1 MLVLT
6 RRKRLFFA
14 QSNSSRRIFMTSDR
28 TFELGLVMAGAISAG
43 AYTAGVMDFMFEALD
58 AYNEEKVRPGWDGPI
73 HDVRIPIMS
82 GASAGGMTSA
92 ICALQAFHDL
102 THVWPDQPV
111 PPPDKNRLYS
121 SWVTDISLDRLLE
134 TSDLD
139 APNLPGLKS
148 LLCCDVLDEIVDK
161 AFNISGNRERPW
173 IGRGDDHSLRV
184 RLTLTNL
191 RGAPYS
197 FPLFGTETNE
207 TYGMLN
213 HGDYF
218 DFAVG
223 ETSSLSP
230 DAEPGATPLNITKPA
245 DEEWNVFRKT
255 ALATGAFPVGLAPR
269 IIERPNT
276 LFYGLA
282 QSFGYEDSVTGK
294 YCPVK
299 PDGSFDNVS
308 PYAFVSVDGGVIDNA
323 PLELARR
330 YLSRGGAHNERS
342 GAGANKAV
350 LLIAPFPNFAAAP
363 PKDDNDLLVHM
374 LQRLLSALI
383 DQARFKPEELQLA
396 ANDTCFSRFMISPT
410 RQGNGSPEAK
420 QFPIACGVLSGFGGF
435 LDESFRR
442 HDYLLGRRNAQAFLR
457 WNFALPET
465 NERLFKGVAIN
476 GDRWHVRNAD
486 NQTATISAGD
496 ERNLDKKLFAEVV
509 NGPKTKFGLPI
520 IPLVDRLLK
529 PIEIPAAD
537 MPKPEDVDRAALA
550 DKIEA
555 RAKKVIAT
563 LIDVDLRRVT
573 RDLNLDSGWFTHV
586 AMFGADRVGGPF
598 LADVLAK
605 KAEKVIDDALVQ
617 VQKAFAPRAGGVAGG
632 S

>member
-1 MLVLT
+1 
-6 RRKRLFFA
+6 
-14 QSNSSRRIFMTSDR
+14 MTSDR

-43 AYTAGVMDFMFEALD
+43 AYTAGVLDFLFEALD
-58 AYNEEKVRPGWDGPI
+58 AYSEEKGKPGWDGPT

-92 ICALQAFHDL
+92 ICALHAFHDL
-102 THVWPDQPV
+102 AHVWPGKPI
-111 PPPDKNRLYS
+111 PPPEQNRLYS
-121 SWVTDISLDRLLE
+121 SWVSDISLDKLLE

-139 APNLPGLKS
+139 DPNLRGLKS
-148 LLCCDVLDEIVDK
+148 VLCCNVLDQIVAE
-161 AFNISGNRERPW
+161 AFKMSGGADRPW
-173 IGRGDDHSLRV
+173 IGRADDPSLRV

-197 FPLFGTETNE
+197 FPLFGTDTDQ

-223 ETSSLSP
+223 KTPILAP
-230 DAEPGATPLNITKPA
+230 GAEPGATPLDVTNLAQK
-245 DEEWNVFRKT
+245 EWDVYRET

-269 IIERPNT
+269 IISRT
-276 LFYGLA
+276 DTAFYRAA
-282 QSFGYEDSVTGK
+282 QTFGYQDPQTQK
-294 YCPVK
+294 FCPVT
-299 PDGSFDNVS
+299 PDAAFNDVA
-308 PYAFVSVDGGVIDNA
+308 PYSFVSVDGGVIDNA

-330 YLSRGGAHNERS
+330 YLSGSASRNERS
-342 GAGANKAV
+342 GDGADKAV
-350 LLIAPFPNFAAAP
+350 LLIAPFPNFAATP
-363 PKDDNDLLVHM
+363 PENDNDLLANV
-374 LQRLLSALI
+374 LQQLLSALV

-396 ANDTCFSRFMISPT
+396 ANDSCFSRFMISPT
-410 RQGNGSPEAK
+410 RIGNGSAAAK

-435 LDESFRR
+435 LHESFRR

-457 WNFALPET
+457 WNFGLPET
-465 NERLFKGVAIN
+465 NDRLFKGVAIN

-486 NQTATISAGD
+486 NQTATLAAG
-496 ERNLDKKLFAEVV
+496 EEKTLAKKKFAENVG
-509 NGPKTKFGLPI
+509 GPKTTFGFPI
-520 IPLVDRLLK
+520 IPLVDRLLT

-537 MPKPEDVDRAALA
+537 MPRPDEVDRVGLAA
-550 DKIEA
+550 KIDA

-573 RDLNLDSGWFTHV
+573 RDLKLDDSWFTHV

-598 LADVLAK
+598 LAQVLAK
-605 KAEKVIDDALVQ
+605 KAEAIIDDALDQ
-617 VQKAFAPRAGGVAGG
+617 VKAAFAPQAPGAA
-632 S
+632 

>member
-1 MLVLT
+1 M
-6 RRKRLFFA
+6 A
-14 QSNSSRRIFMTSDR
+14 SDR

-43 AYTAGVMDFMFEALD
+43 AYSAGVADFLFEALD
-58 AYNEEKVRPGWDGPI
+58 AYEEEKRKPGWDGPI

-102 THVWPDQPV
+102 AHVWPDKPA
-111 PPPDKNRLYS
+111 PPPELNRLYS

-139 APNLPGLKS
+139 APGLRGLKS
-148 LLCCDVLDEIVDK
+148 LLCCDVLEQIVDQ
-161 AFNISGNRERPW
+161 AFNMSGERNRPW
-173 IGRGDDHSLRV
+173 VGTGEDPSLRV

-197 FPLFGTETNE
+197 FPLFGTDTDE

-218 DFAVG
+218 DFAIG
-223 ETSSLSP
+223 RTTALAPE
-230 DAEPGATPLNITKPA
+230 AEPGATPLDVTNLAQT
-245 DEEWNVFRKT
+245 EWELYRT
-255 ALATGAFPVGLAPR
+255 SALATGAFPVGLAPR
-269 IIERPNT
+269 IIARSDT
-276 LFYGLA
+276 AFYRAA
-282 QSFGYEDSVTGK
+282 QTFGYEDPLTHEFR
-294 YCPVK
+294 PVA
-299 PDGSFDNVS
+299 PDVAFNKVA
-308 PYAFVSVDGGVIDNA
+308 PYSFVSVDGGVIDNA

-330 YLSRGGAHNERS
+330 YLSGSGAAHNARGGA
-342 GAGANKAV
+342 GADKAV
-350 LLIAPFPNFAAAP
+350 LLIAPFPNFAATP
-363 PKDDNDLLVHM
+363 PEDDNDLLSSV
-374 LQRLLSALI
+374 LQRLLATLI

-410 RQGNGSPEAK
+410 RIGNGTPAAK
-420 QFPIACGVLSGFGGF
+420 QFPIACGVLNGFGGF

-457 WNFALPET
+457 WNFGLPES

-476 GDRWHVRNAD
+476 GDRWHVRDAD
-486 NQTATISAGD
+486 NQTATLTAAD
-496 ERNLDKKLFAEVV
+496 EKKLGKKMFAETVD
-509 NGPKTKFGLPI
+509 GQKTTFGFPI
-520 IPLVDRLLK
+520 IPLIDRLLT

-537 MPKPEDVDRAALA
+537 MPKPQDVDRVALGA
-550 DKIEA
+550 KIDA
-555 RAKKVIAT
+555 RARKVIKT

-573 RDLNLDSGWFTHV
+573 HDLGLDSGLLATT
-586 AMFGADRVGGPF
+586 AMFGADWLGGPF

-605 KAEKVIDDALVQ
+605 KAETMIDSALEQ
-617 VQKAFAPRAGGVAGG
+617 VKAAFAPKRSPARPDRNRDWRARFRRRPSGA
-632 S
+632 

>member
-1 MLVLT
+1 
-6 RRKRLFFA
+6 
-14 QSNSSRRIFMTSDR
+14 MTSDR

-43 AYTAGVMDFMFEALD
+43 AYTAGVLDFLFEALD
-58 AYNEEKVRPGWDGPI
+58 AYNEEKGKPGWDGPT

-92 ICALQAFHDL
+92 ICALHAFHDL
-102 THVWPDQPV
+102 AHVWPGKPV
-111 PPPDKNRLYS
+111 PPPEQNRLYS
-121 SWVTDISLDRLLE
+121 SWVSDISLDRLLE

-139 APNLPGLKS
+139 APGLKGLKS
-148 LLCCDVLDEIVDK
+148 VLCCDVLDEIVAE
-161 AFNISGNRERPW
+161 AFTMSGSVQRPW
-173 IGRGDDHSLRV
+173 IGRADDPSLRV

-197 FPLFGTETNE
+197 FALFGSDTNE

-223 ETSSLSP
+223 RTSTP
-230 DAEPGATPLNITKPA
+230 AAGAEPGATSLDVTNLAQK
-245 DEEWNVFRKT
+245 EWNVYRET

-269 IIERPNT
+269 IISRT
-276 LFYGLA
+276 DTAFYRAA
-282 QSFGYEDSVTGK
+282 QTFGYVDPLTQK
-294 YCPVK
+294 FCPVT
-299 PDGSFDNVS
+299 PDAAFTDVA
-308 PYAFVSVDGGVIDNA
+308 PYSFVSVDGGVIDNA

-330 YLSRGGAHNERS
+330 YLSGSAPHNERS
-342 GAGANKAV
+342 GDGADKAV
-350 LLIAPFPNFAAAP
+350 LLIAPFPNFAATP
-363 PKDDNDLLVHM
+363 PQDDNDLLSNV

-410 RQGNGSPEAK
+410 RIGNGSAAAK

-435 LDESFRR
+435 LHESFRR

-457 WNFALPET
+457 WNFGLPET
-465 NERLFKGVAIN
+465 NDRLFKGVAIN
-476 GDRWHVRNAD
+476 GDRWHVRDAD
-486 NQTATISAGD
+486 NQTATLAAG
-496 ERNLDKKLFAEVV
+496 EEKKLAKKKFAETVG
-509 NGPKTKFGLPI
+509 GPKATFGFPI
-520 IPLVDRLLK
+520 IPLVDRLLT
-529 PIEIPAAD
+529 PIEIPVVD
-537 MPKPEDVDRAALA
+537 MPKPDAVDRAALA
-550 DKIEA
+550 AKIDM

-573 RDLNLDSGWFTHV
+573 HNLGLDADWFAHL

-598 LADVLAK
+598 LAQVLAK
-605 KAEKVIDDALVQ
+605 KAETVIDGALDQ
-617 VQKAFAPRAGGVAGG
+617 VKAAFAP
-632 S
+632 

>member
-1 MLVLT
+1 
-6 RRKRLFFA
+6 
-14 QSNSSRRIFMTSDR
+14 MTSDR

-43 AYTAGVMDFMFEALD
+43 AYTAGVLDFLFEALD
-58 AYNEEKVRPGWDGPI
+58 AYNEEKHKPGWDGPT

-92 ICALQAFHDL
+92 ICALHAFHDL
-102 THVWPDQPV
+102 EHVWPGKPV
-111 PPPDKNRLYS
+111 PPPEQNRLYS
-121 SWVTDISLDRLLE
+121 SWVSDISLDRLLE

-139 APNLPGLKS
+139 APGLKGLKS
-148 LLCCDVLDEIVDK
+148 VLCCDVLDEIVAE
-161 AFNISGNRERPW
+161 AFTMSGSVQRPW
-173 IGRGDDHSLRV
+173 IGRADDPSLRV

-197 FPLFGTETNE
+197 FPLFGSDTNE

-223 ETSSLSP
+223 KTSTP
-230 DAEPGATPLNITKPA
+230 AAGAEPGATPLDVTNPA
-245 DEEWNVFRKT
+245 QKEWDVYRET

-269 IIERPNT
+269 IISRT
-276 LFYGLA
+276 DTAFYSAA
-282 QSFGYEDSVTGK
+282 QTFGYQDPLTQK
-294 YCPVK
+294 FCPVI
-299 PDGSFDNVS
+299 PDASFKDVA
-308 PYAFVSVDGGVIDNA
+308 PYSFVSVDGGVIDNA

-330 YLSRGGAHNERS
+330 YLSGSAPHNERS
-342 GAGANKAV
+342 GDRADKAV
-350 LLIAPFPNFAAAP
+350 LLIAPFPNFATTP
-363 PKDDNDLLVHM
+363 PKDDNDLLANV
-374 LQRLLSALI
+374 LQRLLAALI

-410 RQGNGSPEAK
+410 RIGNGSAAAK

-435 LDESFRR
+435 LHESFRR

-457 WNFALPET
+457 WNFGLPET
-465 NERLFKGVAIN
+465 NDRLFSGVAIN
-476 GDRWHVRNAD
+476 GDRWHVRDAD
-486 NQTATISAGD
+486 NQTATLTAG
-496 ERNLDKKLFAEVV
+496 EEKELAKKKFAEIVG
-509 NGPKTKFGLPI
+509 GPKTTFGFPI
-520 IPLVDRLLK
+520 IPLVDRLLT

-537 MPKPEDVDRAALA
+537 MPKPDDVDRVALA
-550 DKIEA
+550 AKIDA

-573 RDLNLDSGWFTHV
+573 HNLGLDADWFAHL

-598 LADVLAK
+598 LAQVLAK
-605 KAEKVIDDALVQ
+605 KAETIIDDALDQ
-617 VQKAFAPRAGGVAGG
+617 VKAAFAPKAPGAA
-632 S
+632 

>member
-1 MLVLT
+1 
-6 RRKRLFFA
+6 
-14 QSNSSRRIFMTSDR
+14 MTSDR

-43 AYTAGVMDFMFEALD
+43 AYTAGVLDFLFEALD
-58 AYNEEKVRPGWDGPI
+58 AYNEEKGKPGWDGPT

-92 ICALQAFHDL
+92 IGALHAFHDL
-102 THVWPDQPV
+102 AHVWPGKPV
-111 PPPDKNRLYS
+111 PPPEQNRLYS
-121 SWVTDISLDRLLE
+121 SWVSDISLDRLLE

-139 APNLPGLKS
+139 APGLKGLKS
-148 LLCCDVLDEIVDK
+148 VLCCDVLDEIVAE
-161 AFNISGNRERPW
+161 AFTMSGSVNRPW
-173 IGRGDDHSLRV
+173 IGRADDPSLRV

-197 FPLFGTETNE
+197 FPLFGSDTNE

-223 ETSSLSP
+223 KTSTPSAG
-230 DAEPGATPLNITKPA
+230 AEPGATPLDVTNLAQK
-245 DEEWNVFRKT
+245 EWDVYRKT

-269 IIERPNT
+269 IISRT
-276 LFYGLA
+276 DTAFYRAA
-282 QSFGYEDSVTGK
+282 QTFGYVDPLTQK
-294 YCPVK
+294 FCPVN
-299 PDGSFDNVS
+299 PDTSFKDVA
-308 PYAFVSVDGGVIDNA
+308 PYSFVSVDGGVIDNA

-330 YLSRGGAHNERS
+330 YLSGSAPHNERS
-342 GAGANKAV
+342 GDGADKAV
-350 LLIAPFPNFAAAP
+350 LLIAPFPNFAVTP
-363 PKDDNDLLVHM
+363 PQDDNDLLSNV

-410 RQGNGSPEAK
+410 RIGNGSAAAK

-435 LDESFRR
+435 LHESFRR

-457 WNFALPET
+457 WNFGLPET
-465 NERLFKGVAIN
+465 NDRLFKGVVVN
-476 GDRWHVRNAD
+476 GDRWHVRDAD
-486 NQTATISAGD
+486 NQTATLTAG
-496 ERNLDKKLFAEVV
+496 EEKELAKKKFAETVG
-509 NGPKTKFGLPI
+509 GPKTTFGFPI
-520 IPLVDRLLK
+520 IPLVDRLLT
-529 PIEIPAAD
+529 PIEIPAVD
-537 MPKPEDVDRAALA
+537 MPKPDDVDRVALA
-550 DKIEA
+550 AKIDT

-573 RDLNLDSGWFTHV
+573 HNLGLDADWFAHL

-598 LADVLAK
+598 LAQVLAK
-605 KAEKVIDDALVQ
+605 KAETTIDDALGQ
-617 VQKAFAPRAGGVAGG
+617 VKAAFAP
-632 S
+632 

>member
-1 MLVLT
+1 MP
-6 RRKRLFFA
+6 
-14 QSNSSRRIFMTSDR
+14 SDR

-43 AYTAGVMDFMFEALD
+43 AYTAGVLDFLFEALD
-58 AYNEEKVRPGWDGPI
+58 AYNEEKQKPGWDGPT

-92 ICALQAFHDL
+92 ICALEAFHDL
-102 THVWPDQPV
+102 AHVWPGQPV
-111 PPPDKNRLYS
+111 PPPEQNRLYS

-139 APNLPGLKS
+139 APGIRGLKS
-148 LLCCDVLDEIVDK
+148 VLCCDVLDKIVDD
-161 AFNISGNRERPW
+161 AFTMSGNRERAW

-184 RLTLTNL
+184 RMTLTNL

-197 FPLFGTETNE
+197 FRLFGSETDE

-218 DFAVG
+218 DFTVG
-223 ETSSLSP
+223 RKPAAALGT
-230 DAEPGATPLNITKPA
+230 TPLDVTNLAQK
-245 DEEWNVFRKT
+245 EWDVYRKT

-276 LFYGLA
+276 TFYGEA
-282 QSFGYEDSVTGK
+282 QSFGYEDPTTGK
-294 YCPVK
+294 YCPVA
-299 PDGSFDNVS
+299 PDACFDDVS

-330 YLSRGGAHNERS
+330 YLSGSPIAQNERS
-342 GAGANKAV
+342 GDGANKAV

-396 ANDTCFSRFMISPT
+396 ASDTCFSRFMISPT
-410 RQGNGSPEAK
+410 RQGNGSEAAK
-420 QFPIACGVLSGFGGF
+420 QFPIASGVLGGFGGF

-457 WNFALPET
+457 WNFGLPET
-465 NERLFKGVAIN
+465 NDRLFKGVAIN
-476 GDRWHVRNAD
+476 RDRWHVRDAD
-486 NQTATISAGD
+486 NETATLTASAD
-496 ERNLDKKLFAEVV
+496 KNLGKKKFAETW
-509 NGPKTKFGLPI
+509 GGKKTTFGFPI
-520 IPLVDRLLK
+520 IPLVDRLLT

-537 MPKPEDVDRAALA
+537 MPKPDAVDRAALA
-550 DKIEA
+550 ARIET

-563 LIDVDLRRVT
+563 LIDVDLHRVT
-573 RDLNLDSGWFTHV
+573 SDLGLDTGLLARS
-586 AMFGADRVGGPF
+586 AMFGADWLGGPF
-598 LADVLAK
+598 LASVLAK
-605 KAEKVIDDALVQ
+605 KAEKTIDEALGQ
-617 VQKAFAPRAGGVAGG
+617 VKAAFAPRAAGAVG
-632 S
+632 TP

>member
-1 MLVLT
+1 
-6 RRKRLFFA
+6 
-14 QSNSSRRIFMTSDR
+14 MTSDR

-43 AYTAGVMDFMFEALD
+43 AYTAGVLDFLFEALD
-58 AYNEEKVRPGWDGPI
+58 AYNEEKGKPGWDGPT

-92 ICALQAFHDL
+92 ICALHAFHDL
-102 THVWPDQPV
+102 AHVWPGKPV
-111 PPPDKNRLYS
+111 PPPEQNRLYS
-121 SWVTDISLDRLLE
+121 SWVSDISLDRLLE

-139 APNLPGLKS
+139 APGIKGLKS
-148 LLCCDVLDEIVDK
+148 VLCCDVLDEIVAE
-161 AFNISGNRERPW
+161 AFTMTGSVQRPW
-173 IGRGDDHSLRV
+173 IGRADDPSLRV

-197 FPLFGTETNE
+197 FPLFGSDTNE

-223 ETSSLSP
+223 RISTP
-230 DAEPGATPLNITKPA
+230 AVGAEPGATPLDVTNLAQK
-245 DEEWNVFRKT
+245 EWDVYRKT

-269 IIERPNT
+269 IISRT
-276 LFYGLA
+276 DTAFYRAA
-282 QSFGYEDSVTGK
+282 QTFGYEDPLTQK
-294 YCPVK
+294 FCPVA
-299 PDGSFDNVS
+299 PDTSFNNVA
-308 PYAFVSVDGGVIDNA
+308 PYSFVSVDGGVIDNA

-330 YLSRGGAHNERS
+330 YLSGSGVHNERS
-342 GAGANKAV
+342 GDSADKAV

-363 PKDDNDLLVHM
+363 PPDDNDLLSSV

-410 RQGNGSPEAK
+410 RIGNGSAAAK

-435 LDESFRR
+435 LHESFRR

-457 WNFALPET
+457 WNFGLPET
-465 NERLFKGVAIN
+465 NDRLFKGVVVN
-476 GDRWHVRNAD
+476 GDRWHVRDAD
-486 NQTATISAGD
+486 NQTATLTAG
-496 ERNLDKKLFAEVV
+496 EEKELAKKKFAETVG
-509 NGPKTKFGLPI
+509 GPKTTFGFPI
-520 IPLVDRLLK
+520 IPLVDRLLT

-537 MPKPEDVDRAALA
+537 MPKPDDVDRVALA
-550 DKIEA
+550 AKIDA

-573 RDLNLDSGWFTHV
+573 RDLKLDSSWFSHV
-586 AMFGADRVGGPF
+586 ALFGADRVGGPF
-598 LADVLAK
+598 LAEVLAK
-605 KAEKVIDDALVQ
+605 KAETIIDGALGQ
-617 VQKAFAPRAGGVAGG
+617 VKAAFAP
-632 S
+632 

>member
-1 MLVLT
+1 
-6 RRKRLFFA
+6 
-14 QSNSSRRIFMTSDR
+14 MTSDR

-43 AYTAGVMDFMFEALD
+43 AYTAGVLDFLFEALD
-58 AYNEEKVRPGWDGPI
+58 AYNEEKGKPGWDGPT

-92 ICALQAFHDL
+92 ICALHAFHDL
-102 THVWPDQPV
+102 AHVWPGKPV
-111 PPPDKNRLYS
+111 PPPEQNRLYS
-121 SWVTDISLDRLLE
+121 SWVSDISLDRLLE

-139 APNLPGLKS
+139 APGLKGLKS
-148 LLCCDVLDEIVDK
+148 VLCCDVLDEIVAE
-161 AFNISGNRERPW
+161 AFTMSGSVQRPW
-173 IGRGDDHSLRV
+173 IGRADDPSLRV

-197 FPLFGTETNE
+197 FALFGSDTNE

-223 ETSSLSP
+223 RTSTP
-230 DAEPGATPLNITKPA
+230 AAGAEPGATPLDVTNLAQK
-245 DEEWNVFRKT
+245 EWNVYRET

-269 IIERPNT
+269 IISRT
-276 LFYGLA
+276 DTAFYRAA
-282 QSFGYEDSVTGK
+282 QTFGYVDPLTQK
-294 YCPVK
+294 FCPVT
-299 PDGSFDNVS
+299 PDAAFTDVA
-308 PYAFVSVDGGVIDNA
+308 PYSFVSVDGGVIDNA

-330 YLSRGGAHNERS
+330 YLSGSAPHNERS
-342 GAGANKAV
+342 GDGADKAV
-350 LLIAPFPNFAAAP
+350 LLIAPFPNFAATP
-363 PKDDNDLLVHM
+363 PQDDNDLLSNV

-410 RQGNGSPEAK
+410 RIGNGSAAAK

-435 LDESFRR
+435 LHESFRR

-457 WNFALPET
+457 WNFGLPET
-465 NERLFKGVAIN
+465 NDRLFKGVAIN
-476 GDRWHVRNAD
+476 GDRWHVRDAD
-486 NQTATISAGD
+486 NQTATLAAG
-496 ERNLDKKLFAEVV
+496 EEKKLAKKKFAETVG
-509 NGPKTKFGLPI
+509 GPKATFGFPI
-520 IPLVDRLLK
+520 IPLVDRLLT
-529 PIEIPAAD
+529 PIEIPVVD
-537 MPKPEDVDRAALA
+537 MPKPDAVDRAALA
-550 DKIEA
+550 AKIDM

-573 RDLNLDSGWFTHV
+573 HNLGLDADWFAHL

-598 LADVLAK
+598 LAQVLAK
-605 KAEKVIDDALVQ
+605 KAETVIDGALDQ
-617 VQKAFAPRAGGVAGG
+617 VKAAFAP
-632 S
+632 